1 MYVNPFWLGF
11 LMGIV
16 AMIILAVLISMVSKR
31 NGDEY
36 EPISLD
42 ELKEVL
48 REESSHDQKDQ

>member
-16 AMIILAVLISMVSKR
+16 AMIVLAVLISMVSKR
-31 NGDEY
+31 NEDEY